1 MRRCLMI
8 GLTAALLENALVT
21 RQGAWVLLA
30 VCPNT
35 EEARA
40 AFEDSFTRT
49 EVRPSPTPRPIP
61 TPDELGRIPC
71 DPPGTA
77 DMTVYD
83 TGPVVEAYRTG
94 DGSDL
99 SQEDRAILELRKPR
113 LRGVFRRRGFS
124 ALLQNEGRGAIAPRP
139 SV

>member
-8 GLTAALLENALVT
+8 GLTAALVENALVT

-40 AFEDSFTRT
+40 AFEGSFTRT

-61 TPDELGRIPC
+61 P
-71 DPPGTA
+71 
-77 DMTVYD
+77 
-83 TGPVVEAYRTG
+83 RT
-94 DGSDL
+94 SWAA
-99 SQEDRAILELRKPR
+99 SPAT
-113 LRGVFRRRGFS
+113 RRG
-124 ALLQNEGRGAIAPRP
+124 RRT
-139 SV
+139 